1 MYAVGML
8 TLVFFIFHTFVIS
21 GKLTLNLNWNIMG
34 CQVVVFL
41 FESVRFHC
49 IVWALGGSF
58 SVIVHIWL
66 HVSCKDF
73 SLTINLTNYWKDIWY
88 LELDNWLYTIKSL
101 HINFRLEIRK
111 IKYSH
116 NLTFIQYSRLKT
128 SRHLS
133 NAYYSNLLIFSDQN
147 RNKTKTKNNQKSAN
161 QQADV
166 ISLHSKQEV
175 TRLEALCETRTKEL
189 NYAKLQMK
197 SNLQAFDAM
206 TVMVQYLS
214 EDVGTTV

>member
-21 GKLTLNLNWNIMG
+21 GKLTLNLNWNIIG

-66 HVSCKDF
+66 HVSCEDF

-88 LELDNWLYTIKSL
+88 LELDNWLYTHKVFTYQFQTWDKKNQIFSQFN
-101 HINFRLEIRK
+101 IYPVFK
-111 IKYSH
+111 IK
-116 NLTFIQYSRLKT
+116 NQQAFIKCILQQFTY
-128 SRHLS
+128 
-133 NAYYSNLLIFSDQN
+133 FSDQN

-189 NYAKLQMK
+189 NYARLQMK

-214 EDVGTTV
+214 EDVGTIV

>member
-1 MYAVGML
+1 MVY
-8 TLVFFIFHTFVIS
+8 TYIS
-21 GKLTLNLNWNIMG
+21 LYI
-34 CQVVVFL
+34 
-41 FESVRFHC
+41 S
-49 IVWALGGSF
+49 I
-58 SVIVHIWL
+58 
-66 HVSCKDF
+66 
-73 SLTINLTNYWKDIWY
+73 
-88 LELDNWLYTIKSL
+88 LD
-101 HINFRLEIRK
+101 EIRK
-111 IKYSH
+111 IKFLQFKFDIYLNISQF
-116 NLTFIQYSRLKT
+116 NIYPVFKIKT

-133 NAYYSNLLIFSDQN
+133 NVYYSNFTYFSDQN

-166 ISLHSKQEV
+166 ISLNNKQEV

-214 EDVGTTV
+214 EDVGSTV

>member
-1 MYAVGML
+1 M
-8 TLVFFIFHTFVIS
+8 
-21 GKLTLNLNWNIMG
+21 
-34 CQVVVFL
+34 
-41 FESVRFHC
+41 
-49 IVWALGGSF
+49 
-58 SVIVHIWL
+58 
-66 HVSCKDF
+66 
-73 SLTINLTNYWKDIWY
+73 
-88 LELDNWLYTIKSL
+88 YTIKSL

-133 NAYYSNLLIFSDQN
+133 NVYYSNLLIFSDQN

>member
-1 MYAVGML
+1 MY
-8 TLVFFIFHTFVIS
+8 IS
-21 GKLTLNLNWNIMG
+21 LYI
-34 CQVVVFL
+34 
-41 FESVRFHC
+41 S
-49 IVWALGGSF
+49 I
-58 SVIVHIWL
+58 
-66 HVSCKDF
+66 
-73 SLTINLTNYWKDIWY
+73 
-88 LELDNWLYTIKSL
+88 LD
-101 HINFRLEIRK
+101 EIRK
-111 IKYSH
+111 IKFLQFKFDIYLNISQF
-116 NLTFIQYSRLKT
+116 NIYPVFKIKT

-133 NAYYSNLLIFSDQN
+133 NVYYSNFTYFSDQN

-166 ISLHSKQEV
+166 ISLNNKQEV

-214 EDVGTTV
+214 EDVGSTV

>member
-1 MYAVGML
+1 MKNQIFSQFNIYP
-8 TLVFFIFHTFVIS
+8 VF
-21 GKLTLNLNWNIMG
+21 
-34 CQVVVFL
+34 
-41 FESVRFHC
+41 
-49 IVWALGGSF
+49 
-58 SVIVHIWL
+58 
-66 HVSCKDF
+66 
-73 SLTINLTNYWKDIWY
+73 
-88 LELDNWLYTIKSL
+88 
-101 HINFRLEIRK
+101 K
-111 IKYSH
+111 I
-116 NLTFIQYSRLKT
+116 KT

-133 NAYYSNLLIFSDQN
+133 NVYYSNLLIFPDQN

-189 NYAKLQMK
+189 NYARLQMK

>member
-1 MYAVGML
+1 M
-8 TLVFFIFHTFVIS
+8 S
-21 GKLTLNLNWNIMG
+21 G
-34 CQVVVFL
+34 CFFL

-58 SVIVHIWL
+58 SVIVHVWL

-88 LELDNWLYTIKSL
+88 LELDNWLYTHKVFTYQFQTWDKKNKIFSQFN
-101 HINFRLEIRK
+101 IYPVFK
-111 IKYSH
+111 IK
-116 NLTFIQYSRLKT
+116 TI
-128 SRHLS
+128 RHLS
-133 NAYYSNLLIFSDQN
+133 NVYYSNLLIFSDQN

-166 ISLHSKQEV
+166 ISHHSKQEV

-189 NYAKLQMK
+189 NYARLQMK

>member
-1 MYAVGML
+1 MNW
-8 TLVFFIFHTFVIS
+8 VID
-21 GKLTLNLNWNIMG
+21 GI
-34 CQVVVFL
+34 Q
-41 FESVRFHC
+41 
-49 IVWALGGSF
+49 
-58 SVIVHIWL
+58 
-66 HVSCKDF
+66 
-73 SLTINLTNYWKDIWY
+73 Y
-88 LELDNWLYTIKSL
+88 IKSL
-101 HINFRLEIRK
+101 HINFRLKIRK

-128 SRHLS
+128 IRHLS
-133 NAYYSNLLIFSDQN
+133 NVYYSNLLIFSDQN

-166 ISLHSKQEV
+166 ISLQNKQEV

-189 NYAKLQMK
+189 NYARLQMK

>member
-1 MYAVGML
+1 
-8 TLVFFIFHTFVIS
+8 
-21 GKLTLNLNWNIMG
+21 MG

-73 SLTINLTNYWKDIWY
+73 SLTINLTNYWKVIWY
-88 LELDNWLYTIKSL
+88 LELDNWWYTHKVFTYQFQTWDKKNQIFSQFNIYPVL
-101 HINFRLEIRK
+101 K
-111 IKYSH
+111 IK
-116 NLTFIQYSRLKT
+116 NQQAFIKCILQQFTY
-128 SRHLS
+128 
-133 NAYYSNLLIFSDQN
+133 FSDQN

-189 NYAKLQMK
+189 NYARLQMK

-214 EDVGTTV
+214 EDVGTIV

>member
-34 CQVVVFL
+34 CRVVFFNL
-41 FESVRFHC
+41 NQCAF

-88 LELDNWLYTIKSL
+88 LELDNWWYTHKVFTYQFQTWDKKNQIFSQFN
-101 HINFRLEIRK
+101 IYPVFK
-111 IKYSH
+111 IK
-116 NLTFIQYSRLKT
+116 NQQAFIKCILQQFTY
-128 SRHLS
+128 
-133 NAYYSNLLIFSDQN
+133 FSDQN

-189 NYAKLQMK
+189 NYARLQMK